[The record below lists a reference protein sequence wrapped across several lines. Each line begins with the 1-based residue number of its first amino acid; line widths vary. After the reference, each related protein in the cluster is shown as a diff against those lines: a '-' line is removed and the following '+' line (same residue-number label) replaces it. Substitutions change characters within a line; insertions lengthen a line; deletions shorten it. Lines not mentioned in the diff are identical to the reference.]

1 MRLLIMGPPGAGKGT
16 QAAMIC
22 EEFGITHVSTGDL
35 FRLNLTQG
43 TALGQEAKKYM
54 DAGEY
59 VPDSVTNGMVRERLK
74 DADTQEG
81 FLLDGYPRTV
91 AQVAE
96 LDGMLSKTPLDR
108 VIELTA
114 DTDEVVKRLL
124 GRAIEQGRVDD
135 TEDVIRRRLEVYEEQ
150 TAPLTALY
158 KSRGL
163 TRMQL
168 EAVPGVTTEQ
178 LDRIA
183 REMLKAAGA
192 ESSFLGYFGYPS
204 VICASVNEEV
214 VHAIPNPR
222 TLQDGDIL
230 SVDFGAIV
238 EGWNG
243 DAAVTIEIGKAIDKQ
258 TALSKATEL
267 SMWAGLS
274 QAVAGNR
281 LSDISHAVEKTIRN
295 AGPYGILEE
304 YGGHGIGTKMHMDPL
319 VPNYG
324 EPGHGPELV
333 VGMALA
339 IEPMA
344 TLGSRHVRTLEDDWT
359 VVTTDGSHAAHWEHT
374 VAITEEGPWVLT
386 AHDGGAAYFQANGIP
401 SPAAKYA
408 V

>member
-1 MRLLIMGPPGAGKGT
+1 M
-16 QAAMIC
+16 
-22 EEFGITHVSTGDL
+22 FGRKSKFEIKT
-35 FRLNLTQG
+35 
-43 TALGQEAKKYM
+43 
-54 DAGEY
+54 
-59 VPDSVTNGMVRERLK
+59 PD
-74 DADTQEG
+74 Q
-81 FLLDGYPRTV
+81 FLLMRKAGLVV
-91 AQVAE
+91 A
-96 LDGMLSKTPLDR
+96 
-108 VIELTA
+108 
-114 DTDEVVKRLL
+114 
-124 GRAIEQGRVDD
+124 
-135 TEDVIRRRLEVYEEQ
+135 DVL
-150 TAPLTALY
+150 A
-158 KSRGL
+158 
-163 TRMQL
+163 RMQV
-168 EAVPGVTTEQ
+168 EAGPGVTTEQ

-192 ESSFLGYFGYPS
+192 ESSFLGYLGYPS

-243 DAAVTIEIGKAIDKQ
+243 DAAVTIEIGTPIEKQ

-267 SMWAGLS
+267 SMWAGLAK
-274 QAVAGNR
+274 AVAGNR
-281 LSDISHAVEKTIRN
+281 ISDIGHAVEKTIRS

-304 YGGHGIGTKMHMDPL
+304 FGGHGIGTKMHMEPF
-319 VPNYG
+319 VPNFG
-324 EPGHGPELV
+324 EPGEGFDLV

-359 VVTTDGSHAAHWEHT
+359 VVTTDGSRAAHWEHT

-386 AHDGGAAYFQANGIP
+386 AHDGGAAYFQAHGIP